1 MGRLVKHNKKMI
13 EIHGDDVVLEAR
25 SHAELPSPDAKATL
39 VHAATLNLERVGVRY
54 GGVQAM
60 DDISFQ
66 ISPGRVYGLIGP
78 NGAGKSTTINVIAG
92 VTRPSSGRVKFNDQ
106 DITDWQPHQR
116 ARSGLARSFQN
127 LALFPSMTVRE
138 NIACG
143 VAAGRRG
150 PSRYDRDA
158 IVDEEIDR
166 FRLGPFQHELVA
178 VQSLGMRKRVELARA
193 LVSKPSLL
201 LLDEPAAG
209 LAPQEIHEL
218 SILVRGIC
226 GTGASVLLIEHDMDL
241 VMSLCEHIFVLDF
254 GRLIAEGTPNE
265 VRANPVVQAAY
276 FGDGVESH

>member
-1 MGRLVKHNKKMI
+1 MG
-13 EIHGDDVVLEAR
+13 LEAR
-25 SHAELPSPDAKATL
+25 SRAEPPRPAAKATS
-39 VHAATLNLERVGVRY
+39 VHAATLHLERVGVRY

-60 DDISFQ
+60 DDVSFH
-66 ISPGRVYGLIGP
+66 ILPGRVYGLIGP

-143 VAAGRRG
+143 VAAGKRG
-150 PSRYDRDA
+150 PSRHDRDA

-166 FRLGPFQHELVA
+166 LGLGPFQHELIT

-209 LAPQEIHEL
+209 LAAQEIHEL
-218 SILVRGIC
+218 SNLVRGIC
-226 GTGASVLLIEHDMDL
+226 ATGASVLLIEHDMDL

-254 GRLIAEGTPNE
+254 GRLIAEGAPNE
-265 VRANPVVQAAY
+265 VRANPVVLAAY